1 MSFDF
6 SKYDDELL
14 FVPLGGSNEIG
25 MNLNLYTIGGK
36 WLMVDCGIG
45 FANDYLPGVEVV
57 VPDISFIVEHKENL
71 LGLVLTHAHEDHL
84 GAVPYLWRDLECPI
98 YATPFTAS
106 FLKNKLSD
114 MGPGKKPQIHEMSPG
129 SSVQI
134 GPFGIELLEL
144 THSIPEMQAVAINT
158 AAGVVMHTGDWKFDA
173 NPLIG
178 PVSNYEALTKYGDG
192 NVLAMV
198 CDSTNVFVEGESGS
212 EGEVQK
218 HLSQVIADCKQRAVV
233 TTFASNLARVA
244 TIIHAAHDAG
254 RMVALA
260 GRSLHRVIDA
270 AHQSGYLKREI
281 DFIDE
286 KEVMNLPRQDVLVLC
301 TGCQGEPRA
310 ALTRMAKGEHP
321 NVRLQP
327 GDSVIFSSRKIPGNE
342 MKINWINNR
351 LVERGIEVI
360 TEKDHFIHV
369 SGHPARDELRRMYE
383 MVRPRIAVPTHGE
396 PRHLHEHA
404 KLARELG
411 VKETVE
417 AYNGAVVWLAE
428 GEASVIGKVP
438 SGYIAVDGTSL
449 IPTDGDVI
457 RTRRKLRDDGALFV
471 SLVFGKNGEL
481 AYPVQIAAPGIL
493 DAKEDREWLDE
504 CIAEVTY
511 AVEHGAKRA
520 SDNQVKEQVRLCL
533 RKLFKKSLDKK
544 PVIEVLV
551 ANV

>member
-1 MSFDF
+1 
-6 SKYDDELL
+6 
-14 FVPLGGSNEIG
+14 
-25 MNLNLYTIGGK
+25 
-36 WLMVDCGIG
+36 
-45 FANDYLPGVEVV
+45 
-57 VPDISFIVEHKENL
+57 
-71 LGLVLTHAHEDHL
+71 
-84 GAVPYLWRDLECPI
+84 
-98 YATPFTAS
+98 
-106 FLKNKLSD
+106 
-114 MGPGKKPQIHEMSPG
+114 
-129 SSVQI
+129 
-134 GPFGIELLEL
+134 
-144 THSIPEMQAVAINT
+144 
-158 AAGVVMHTGDWKFDA
+158 
-173 NPLIG
+173 
-178 PVSNYEALTKYGDG
+178 
-192 NVLAMV
+192 
-198 CDSTNVFVEGESGS
+198 VFVEGESGS

-218 HLSQVIADCKQRAVV
+218 HLSQVISQCKQRAVV

-327 GDSVIFSSRKIPGNE
+327 GDTVIFSSRKIPGNE

-369 SGHPARDELRRMYE
+369 SGHPGRDELRRMYE

-417 AYNGAVVWLAE
+417 AHNGAVVWLAE
-428 GEASVIGKVP
+428 GEASIIGKVP

-471 SLVFGKNGEL
+471 SLVLGKNGEL